1 MKELRTAIVGMG
13 IGRANGRAILAN
25 PRGRITAICDI
36 IPEKMDDFAK
46 ELPEPVKKYIDYK
59 EMCQDPDID
68 AVMVARPTRYTSR
81 WRWKQSK
88 TANTSCVTKP
98 LSDSE
103 DSAREL
109 VEAAEAT
116 GLVNMMSLGMRFSDP
131 VLYLGD
137 LIQPGRTR

>member
-68 AVMVARPTRYTSR
+68 AVMVATPNQVHVPVALEAIKCGKHVLCHQTTVGFGRFRARAGRSR
-81 WRWKQSK
+81 R
-88 TANTSCVTKP
+88 
-98 LSDSE
+98 SDRIS
-103 DSAREL
+103 S
-109 VEAAEAT
+109 
-116 GLVNMMSLGMRFSDP
+116 
-131 VLYLGD
+131 
-137 LIQPGRTR
+137 I